1 MNLWNSHLHRNMK
14 GDNVK
19 TIKQSK
25 CCLHVNSLNILLS
38 LPTEYY
44 TSYIYNEQI
53 DCEYEMLRVLIQTI
67 LFMCIMF

>member
-1 MNLWNSHLHRNMK
+1 MNLWHSRLHRNTK

-25 CCLHVNSLNILLS
+25 CCLHVNCLNILLS

-44 TSYIYNEQI
+44 VPYICNEQI
-53 DCEYEMLRVLIQTI
+53 DCEYEMLKY
-67 LFMCIMF
+67 